1 MTGFVEVVIRRKQV
15 WVFAYA
21 RTVDGFWV
29 ASDLIGP
36 LDSDLEA
43 DQLGKAVMAASRRS
57 RTGVPTPDVDSLSRP
72 SIVVTATG
80 ARSFAEYV
88 KGVKS
93 VNVEFDRH
101 LVTITPTANRGAR
114 GGLVPLIEHALT
126 VEHVSDVALGSAVR
140 GRLELAV

>member
-1 MTGFVEVVIRRKQV
+1 MTGLVEVVLRRKQV

-21 RTVDGFWV
+21 QNVDGFWT
-29 ASDLIGP
+29 ASDVIGP
-36 LDSDLEA
+36 LGSDLED

-57 RTGVPTPDVDSLSRP
+57 RTGDPTPDVDSLSRP

-93 VNVEFDRH
+93 VNVEFDRNV
-101 LVTITPTANRGAR
+101 VTITPTENRGAR
-114 GGLVPLIEHALT
+114 GGLVPLIEHALA
-126 VEHVSDVALGSAVR
+126 VEHVSDTALGSAVR
-140 GRLELAV
+140 GRLQLAD